1 MSQRW
6 HNLTM
11 KAMQITEVKVLV
23 PSKFQKCLNQK
34 TKIPYE
40 KSHSADE
47 SSDIV
52 LVSSEHFISKQYG
65 PCGTKG
71 RGIQLPLSSLF
82 ENETDTLL
90 QTWVNSNYG
99 VFLESPLQR
108 DFWHSSI
115 GNNAS
120 QQQQSQHN
128 QSSRQD
134 LLCYGKSVKEV
145 VQLQHPGEDL
155 SQPRD
160 FQPPSFTYQIQPQ
173 KRAYVL
179 MVQKSFPD
187 ENRRGLIPW
196 EAVQSALLPFI
207 RSLSSGDQLAIITYD
222 QFEVSHY

>member
-40 KSHSADE
+40 SHSADE

-52 LVSSEHFISKQYG
+52 LVSSEHFTSKQYG

-82 ENETDTLL
+82 ENNETDTLL

-99 VFLESPLQR
+99 VFLESLQR

-115 GNNAS
+115 GNAS
-120 QQQQSQHN
+120 QH

-179 MVQKSFPD
+179 MVQKSFP
-187 ENRRGLIPW
+187 E
-196 EAVQSALLPFI
+196 
-207 RSLSSGDQLAIITYD
+207 
-222 QFEVSHY
+222 EVGHY